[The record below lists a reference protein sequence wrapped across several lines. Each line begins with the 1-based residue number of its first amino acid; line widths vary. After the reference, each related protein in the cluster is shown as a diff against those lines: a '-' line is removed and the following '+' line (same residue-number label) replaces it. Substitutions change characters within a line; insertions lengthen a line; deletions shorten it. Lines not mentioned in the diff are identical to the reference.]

1 MKLQVVTREVN
12 VAAREVTPG
21 DVGTCG
27 YTGSVTGG
35 GMGSDRGRSDMMVTL
50 EVTVGDTGR

>member
-21 DVGTCG
+21 DMWGHV
-27 YTGSVTGG
+27 VTREV
-35 GMGSDRGRSDMMVTL
+35 SQEVAL
-50 EVTVGDTGR
+50 EVTEEEVT